1 MDSIEEVW
9 SAESILS
16 FCRQDYAFCFHPV
29 FTHPGN
35 SLLEFP
41 YSPSSL
47 IVGSTVFQEAE
58 AEETQEFA
66 KRTRAE
72 QNASSLR
79 VALTPIECM
88 LIKGMRSST

>member
-16 FCRQDYAFCFHPV
+16 FRRHDDAFCFHSI
-29 FTHPGN
+29 FTQSGN

-41 YSPSSL
+41 YSSPSGF

-66 KRTRAE
+66 KWTRAE

-79 VALTPIECM
+79 VALTPRR
-88 LIKGMRSST
+88 L